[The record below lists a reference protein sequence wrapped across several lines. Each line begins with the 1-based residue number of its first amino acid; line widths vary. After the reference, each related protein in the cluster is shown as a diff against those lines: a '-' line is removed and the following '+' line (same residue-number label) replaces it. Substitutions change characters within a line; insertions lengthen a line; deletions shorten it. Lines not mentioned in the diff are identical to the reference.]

1 MQRSTAS
8 RAALLAVVLLTLP
21 AGAAPRAEVSRSQ
34 ELRARVFKML
44 NDGIQAVKEG
54 RPKDAIPLLEQA
66 SNIALN
72 SFRAYFYLGVAYKAD
87 RQYQKAVE
95 PLQIALELDPVNL
108 QARVTLAD
116 CYLKRG
122 DPAEALAEYH
132 RALAQ
137 QGDYAPAFDGL
148 GRAAEASGDVEK
160 AVEHYRKAIA
170 LNPGF
175 PDASMNLGDLLLREG
190 RQNEAI
196 DLFLQAIRVRPDF
209 AAAYNRL
216 GAAYAQQRLH
226 NEAIAALRKAEV
238 LEKGNP
244 WHPVTI
250 GAIFQE
256 LDNLEQARREYDKAL
271 ALDPDYLEGYLARA
285 GLLRRQESLAEAI
298 AVLDAGLAR
307 PVDDPPVQA
316 KLRTMKEST
325 SAESAR
331 LLELTTRLEQGP
343 TRADL
348 VARADLRAALGSH
361 AAAAADLREALAR
374 DAGADGPPDG
384 EVRGR
389 LVFSAMR
396 AGLFEEAAGACAALL
411 ESRPGDAD
419 VLIDLGISRLGTGDT
434 AGAESALR
442 SAMQSRPGDPRPLAY
457 LGNMYI
463 LQGNRAQ
470 AAESLRASLALMQE
484 GAEERQ
490 RVERL
495 LKALGEPAAAG
506 AP

>member
-250 GAIFQE
+250 GTRGTRSPSAPSSRSWTTWS
-256 LDNLEQARREYDKAL
+256 RRA
-271 ALDPDYLEGYLARA
+271 A
-285 GLLRRQESLAEAI
+285 S
-298 AVLDAGLAR
+298 
-307 PVDDPPVQA
+307 
-316 KLRTMKEST
+316 
-325 SAESAR
+325 
-331 LLELTTRLEQGP
+331 TTRRWRSTRTTSKATWRGP
-343 TRADL
+343 GCFAGRNRWPKRSPCWTPGWPVPWTTRPCRRSC
-348 VARADLRAALGSH
+348 AR
-361 AAAAADLREALAR
+361 
-374 DAGADGPPDG
+374 
-384 EVRGR
+384 
-389 LVFSAMR
+389 
-396 AGLFEEAAGACAALL
+396 
-411 ESRPGDAD
+411 
-419 VLIDLGISRLGTGDT
+419 
-434 AGAESALR
+434 
-442 SAMQSRPGDPRPLAY
+442 
-457 LGNMYI
+457 
-463 LQGNRAQ
+463 
-470 AAESLRASLALMQE
+470 
-484 GAEERQ
+484 
-490 RVERL
+490 
-495 LKALGEPAAAG
+495 
-506 AP
+506 